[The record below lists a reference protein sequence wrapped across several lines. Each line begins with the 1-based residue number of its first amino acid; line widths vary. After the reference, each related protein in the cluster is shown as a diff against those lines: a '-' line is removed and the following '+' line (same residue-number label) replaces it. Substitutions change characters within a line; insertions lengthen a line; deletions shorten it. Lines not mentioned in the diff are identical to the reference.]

1 MSKPFTPIVIA
12 KHEQKEKDFRIAIE
26 TKKKRFNELFDYI
39 TTFIDTQD
47 KDVFKGQ
54 IYDAFIQRFT
64 DKHHV
69 TYPSLSIS
77 KLLDLH
83 ECHQHKVE
91 ALINAFQSID
101 LDWNFA
107 TNEAVEIPCFDIK
120 TVYAEQNV
128 RYQKVNELISA
139 LDHIRVDRHIYFADV
154 VRGLNGMV
162 AYDFSKQSI
171 VPSISFILGEKERA
185 TY

>member
-1 MSKPFTPIVIA
+1 MTKKFTPIVIA
-12 KHEQKEKDFRIAIE
+12 KHEQKEKDFTIATD
-26 TKKKRFNELFDYI
+26 TKKKRFNELFDYMD
-39 TTFIDTQD
+39 TFIDTQD

-54 IYDAFIQRFT
+54 IYNVFIQRFT
-64 DKHHV
+64 DKHHA

-77 KLLDLH
+77 KILDLH
-83 ECHQHKVE
+83 ECHQHKLE

-101 LDWNFA
+101 IEWNFA
-107 TNEAVEIPCFDIK
+107 TNEPESIPCFDIK
-120 TVYAEQNV
+120 TEYTEQNV
-128 RYQKVNELISA
+128 RYEKVNELISA
-139 LDHIRVDRHIYFADV
+139 LDHIRADRHIYFADV

-171 VPSISFILGEKERA
+171 VPSISFVLGEKERA

>member
-1 MSKPFTPIVIA
+1 MSNKFTPIVIA
-12 KHEQKEKDFRIAIE
+12 KHEQKEKDFQMSVD
-26 TKKKRFNELFDYI
+26 TKKKHFNALFDYLQQFVSI
-39 TTFIDTQD
+39 EN
-47 KDVFKGQ
+47 KEAFKGQ

-64 DKHHV
+64 DKHHA

-83 ECHQHKVE
+83 ECHQHKLE

-101 LDWNFA
+101 IEWNFA
-107 TNEAVEIPCFDIK
+107 TNEPESIPCFDIK
-120 TVYAEQNV
+120 TEYTEQNV
-128 RYQKVNELISA
+128 RYEKVNELISA
-139 LDHIRVDRHIYFADV
+139 LDHIRADRHIYFADV

-171 VPSISFILGEKERA
+171 VPSISFVLGEKERA